1 MNQVIS
7 ELENNTSRFYY
18 LNINRDHQPILRNQ
32 FGISLSQKTASTLFE
47 KVKMSFKWSKNSNQ
61 ANLVDFTN
69 SLLSILEWKDERVF
83 LNKSIL
89 SGKEIVIEI
98 DYQTALELTDKDFQ
112 NMYNPSLEY
121 RYADNNEISRELKEN
136 VGKFRRFW
144 ERVPQYLAILNIE
157 IRVMQ
162 RFEKVTGDLGKL
174 TDDIGKLRQEMNT
187 LKLNF
192 NELSLSLRDK
202 PI

>member
-7 ELENNTSRFYY
+7 ELEQNNSEFYY
-18 LNINRDHQPILRNQ
+18 LNINRDHQPILRNR
-32 FGISLSQKTASTLFE
+32 FGISLSQKTALVLFE
-47 KVKMSFKWSKNSNQ
+47 ITKKSFKWSKSSNQ

-69 SLLSILEWKDERVF
+69 SLLSILEWKEERVF

-89 SGKEIVIEI
+89 SGKEIEI

-112 NMYNPSLEY
+112 NIYNPSLEY

-136 VGKFRRFW
+136 VGIFRRFW
-144 ERVPQYLAILNIE
+144 ERVPQYLAIRNIE
-157 IRVMQ
+157 KGVME
-162 RFEKVTGDLGKL
+162 RLEKVTGELGTL
-174 TDDIGKLRQEMNT
+174 TDNIGKLKQEINA

-192 NELSLSLRDK
+192 NELSLSLTDK